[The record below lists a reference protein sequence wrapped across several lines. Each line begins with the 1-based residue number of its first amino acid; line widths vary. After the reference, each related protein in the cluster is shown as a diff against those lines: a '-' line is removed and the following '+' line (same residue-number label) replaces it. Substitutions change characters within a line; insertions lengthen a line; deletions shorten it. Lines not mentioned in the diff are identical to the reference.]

1 MRHVRPW
8 RLDDWNTCFFPAP
21 AVGPTKSPE
30 ETWVPISSRS
40 SSKWYKKFMFFLYSC
55 LHLST
60 VFDMCYLQASIFFI
74 RAGWG
79 KTFWKSLLLVT
90 EELSLPVYPKRSLGN
105 ILSNHQ
111 VASGKAAKRA
121 RVQVKSMFKNK
132 RTTQT
137 YPNPYHPCMAY
148 WPTCTIKNQL
158 NVSKYT
164 IHGWYG

>member
-1 MRHVRPW
+1 MATWWLKYVFFSRTSSWANKKSW
-8 RLDDWNTCFFPAP
+8 RNLGSDFL
-21 AVGPTKSPE
+21 SLLL
-30 ETWVPISSRS
+30 